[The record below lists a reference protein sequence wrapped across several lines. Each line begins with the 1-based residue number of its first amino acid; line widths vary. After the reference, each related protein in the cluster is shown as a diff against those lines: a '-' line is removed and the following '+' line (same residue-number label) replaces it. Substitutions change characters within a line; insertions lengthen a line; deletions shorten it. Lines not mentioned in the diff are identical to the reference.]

1 MTCERKS
8 RLMSG
13 SPSCSCSA
21 ITCSRIERVMYRLS
35 TVSYNRLF
43 GYFLIVR
50 GSLMDRSLTMGCAP
64 SVVQG
69 VCTYHITSAPRTQLG
84 MRKLLRH
91 LRARC
96 APAAHH
102 GTGPDP
108 NERRPNRV
116 PFGLTRA

>member
-1 MTCERKS
+1 MTTKS
-8 RLMSG
+8 MRSITSRRMS
-13 SPSCSCSA
+13 A
-21 ITCSRIERVMYRLS
+21 RVMYRLS

-84 MRKLLRH
+84 KPENSSGTCGCGAH
-91 LRARC
+91 L
-96 APAAHH
+96 PH
-102 GTGPDP
+102 TMEPVQ
-108 NERRPNRV
+108 V
-116 PFGLTRA
+116 PMSASPLEYPSG